1 MAGPV
6 QEHHR
11 ENHERTDE
19 LLNMIRVL
27 LTALE
32 AANDAAPPREFI
44 DQYANAVPGLIQ
56 LLLEKMDQVDF
67 ARSQEW
73 VGLGGKSALMEAY
86 EQASIAQGGLK

>member
-1 MAGPV
+1 MMAV
-6 QEHHR
+6 QSQHR

-32 AANDAAPPREFI
+32 AANDAAPPRQYV
-44 DQYANAVPGLIQ
+44 DQYAQAVPGLIH

-73 VGLGGKSALMEAY
+73 VGLGGKSSLMEAY
-86 EQASIAQGGLK
+86 EQASIAQGGQK